1 MATEYEIIQKLVV
14 ERRELQVE
22 IENIDKEIQ
31 ELQFRKKG
39 HVAYINLLEKD
50 TIILCDHTHVLE
62 YGVWDGHR
70 IVKSY
75 TCSVCESHLNIN
87 DLPIN
92 VNKKRKY

>member
-1 MATEYEIIQKLVV
+1 MSEYEIIQKLVV

-31 ELQFRKKG
+31 KLQFRKKG
-39 HVAYINLLEKD
+39 HVDYINLLEKD
-50 TIILCDHTHVLE
+50 TIILCDHKDVLE

-70 IVKSY
+70 TVKSH

-87 DLPIN
+87 DLPNNYDILP
-92 VNKKRKY
+92 